1 VRLAIA
7 IVLAVVAPGP
17 AFAQETANST
27 MPYKVKKD
35 DTLPILAAEFYGD
48 HNKQIFIMIENGMVH
63 PRPLKQG
70 ERLRIPIS
78 REIFTAPGDNFRT
91 LAQTYLGDSK
101 RARYLADYNGMA
113 VEDTIAAG
121 TQLLVPFSV
130 TYVASGTETLAS
142 ISLALFGDASYAD
155 KIQEYNNL
163 EKTTLE
169 KGEKALVPVFN
180 VRLRAD
186 KMPPVDRESTTR
198 RDRKR
203 EAAARA
209 ANAIPTARTAW
220 RNGDYAAV
228 KAALAEID
236 IDYLDTAAA
245 VDVGLLLGAVH
256 VAYDDLDLAT
266 ATFKRVLDR
275 KRNLVLRAFDFSPK
289 ILAVWKK
296 AGGLTE

>member
-1 VRLAIA
+1 MKLAG
-7 IVLAVVAPGP
+7 VLALVFVLAAAP
-17 AFAQETANST
+17 ARAQENST

-63 PRPLKQG
+63 PRPLKAG

-78 REIFTAPGDNFRT
+78 REVFTAPGDTFAT
-91 LAQTYLGDSK
+91 LAATHLGSDK

-113 VEDTIAAG
+113 VDDTLAAG
-121 TQLLVPFSV
+121 TQLLVPFTV
-130 TYVASGTETLAS
+130 TYVASSTETLAS
-142 ISLALFGDASYAD
+142 ISLALFGEASFAD
-155 KIQEYNNL
+155 KIQQYNGF

-186 KMPPVDRESTTR
+186 KMPPIDNESKAR

-209 ANAIPTARTAW
+209 ANAIPAARTAW
-220 RNGDYAAV
+220 RSGDYAAV
-228 KAALAEID
+228 KSALAEID
-236 IDYLDTAAA
+236 MDYLETSAAI
-245 VDVGLLLGAVH
+245 DVGLLLGSVH
-256 VAYDDLDLAT
+256 VAYDDVDLAT

-275 KRNLVLRAFDFSPK
+275 KRTLKLHAFDVSPK

-296 AGGLTE
+296 AGGQTE